1 MMQLRY
7 STQMRGVKLRRMG
20 RLSQTI
26 APSAA
31 SKNEVGKEPVI
42 KIANSSISAL
52 PDKVQLPPVSVNI
65 YQYQIA

>member
-1 MMQLRY
+1 
-7 STQMRGVKLRRMG
+7 MG

-31 SKNEVGKEPVI
+31 SNNEVGKEPVI